1 MLTTKSAPMTKPA
14 TRSAPHA
21 PTSGKQ
27 DSSQIDAVVDSVVDP
42 AVNVDPRELS
52 GAQLLIELLERQGV
66 SCIAGVPG
74 GANLPMYDAL
84 ASSDIKHVLA
94 RNEQGAG
101 FIAQGMSRVTGKAQ
115 VCFASSG
122 PGATNLITAVADAHL
137 DSVPLIAITG
147 QVPQAMI
154 GTDAFQEIDTFGLML
169 PVTKHNY
176 LVRSA
181 EELLEVIPKAFELA
195 LSGRPGPVSIDVPK
209 DVQNEKISVAELP
222 AAGIRLPD
230 PTVSEADVDEMLNH
244 IQSAKRPVL
253 MIGGGIVYAN
263 ATEDLRSFAQQ
274 LDIPAVQTFMGLGV
288 LPSDHP
294 LSLGMLGMH
303 GAPFTNLILE
313 ECDLLVG
320 LGVRFDDRATGKV
333 AAFCPQA
340 KVVHVDIDNSEIGKV
355 LEPVQSIVADVGS
368 VLRMANDRLQ
378 PQTNN
383 HWRQRVKALKSR
395 HPLQLDGREEMFRP
409 YGAIAAVAELV
420 DDAANITTDVGQH
433 QMWVAQAYPF
443 NRPRQWISSG
453 GLGTMGFGLP
463 AAIGM
468 ALAAPDTLTICF
480 SGDGSLMMNI
490 QEFATAAEHN
500 LNLKVIVLN
509 NNHLGLVRQQQ
520 TLFYNK
526 NLSAVKFEQRTDFPA
541 VAAAMGMS
549 GLDLSECENPREALK
564 QALFKPGPCLINIPI
579 SETEMVFPM
588 VAPGGA
594 NKDMIVCETPVTAPG
609 ETTSTDQIPNARS
622 QQTTITTSC
631 DEKNR
636 APEASK

>member
-1 MLTTKSAPMTKPA
+1 MM
-14 TRSAPHA
+14 
-21 PTSGKQ
+21 Q
-27 DSSQIDAVVDSVVDP
+27 EI
-42 AVNVDPRELS
+42 S
-52 GAQLLIELLERQGV
+52 GAQLIIKLLERQKV

-84 ASSDIKHVLA
+84 SQSSIKHILA
-94 RNEQGAG
+94 RHEQGAG
-101 FIAQGMSRVTGKAQ
+101 FISQGMARVTGEAQ

-137 DSVPLIAITG
+137 DSIPLVAITG

-169 PVTKHNY
+169 PITKHNY

-181 EELLEVIPKAFELA
+181 KELLDVIPAAFELA

-209 DVQNEKISVAELP
+209 DVQNEKISIGELP
-222 AAGIRLPD
+222 APGVRAAD
-230 PTVSEADVDEMLNH
+230 PAVSRNEVQTMLNA
-244 IQSAKRPVL
+244 IGQAQKPVL
-253 MIGGGIVYAN
+253 MIGGGIVYAG
-263 ATEDLRSFAQQ
+263 ATEDLRHFAEQ
-274 LDIPAVQTFMGLGV
+274 LDLPAVQTFMGLGV
-288 LPSDHP
+288 LPANHP

-303 GAPFTNLILE
+303 GAPFTNLVLE

-333 AAFCPQA
+333 AAFCPNAQFI
-340 KVVHVDIDNSEIGKV
+340 HVDIDNSEIGKV
-355 LEPVQSIVADVGS
+355 IEPMQSIAADVGG
-368 VLRMANDRLQ
+368 VLRMANEMLDKQ
-378 PQTNN
+378 NN
-383 HWRQRVKALKSR
+383 AQWRQRVDQLKNE
-395 HPLQLDGREEMFRP
+395 HPLVLDGHDELFRP
-409 YGAIAAVAELV
+409 YGAIAAVANML
-420 DDAANITTDVGQH
+420 DDDANITTDVGQH

-443 NRPRQWISSG
+443 VRPRQWISSG

-468 ALAAPDTLTICF
+468 ALAAPEHKTICF

-500 LNLKVIVLN
+500 LDLKVIILN

-526 NLSAVKFEQRTDFPA
+526 NLSAVKFEQATDFPA
-541 VAAAMGMS
+541 VAKAMGVS
-549 GLDLSECENPREALK
+549 GVDLSECDNPRQALQEALN
-564 QALFKPGPCLINIPI
+564 APGPFLINIPI
-579 SETEMVFPM
+579 AETEMVFPM

-594 NKDMIVCETPVTAPG
+594 NKDMIVSEDMNAGVAATATSKQVNTSAG
-609 ETTSTDQIPNARS
+609 E
-622 QQTTITTSC
+622 
-631 DEKNR
+631 
-636 APEASK
+636 